1 LSTTGKYVDDFGN
14 KKTISEEKQKA
25 LAYLIGPA
33 ILSNVGLAPVEVNSI
48 VRNSIKNAKKGT
60 SGDGALTR
68 SALERWGSSI
78 DLSKMSKVA
87 EFIKSKKEELS
98 GKGDLAEKREFR
110 KDLEKDLLGK
120 YEDKAQMRGADP
132 ELYKKNFGAE
142 SDWVKKGYAAEEIL
156 EAKFNTILNKKKNLI
171 KIEELKKQ
179 K

>member
-1 LSTTGKYVDDFGN
+1 
-14 KKTISEEKQKA
+14 
-25 LAYLIGPA
+25 
-33 ILSNVGLAPVEVNSI
+33 
-48 VRNSIKNAKKGT
+48 
-60 SGDGALTR
+60 
-68 SALERWGSSI
+68 
-78 DLSKMSKVA
+78 MSKVA